1 MYKFSEV
8 TEDTLC
14 IGLARI
20 GSEDQQIA
28 ACSLKQMAGL
38 DLGEPLH
45 SLIIAGP
52 HLHPLETE
60 YLQQFKI

>member
-1 MYKFSEV
+1 MI
-8 TEDTLC
+8 TEDTMC

-20 GSEDQQIA
+20 GSENEQIA
-28 ACSLKQMAGL
+28 ACSLKQMAEL
-38 DLGEPLH
+38 DLGGPLH

-52 HLHPLETE
+52 QLHPLETE